1 MVSTTFLLLL
11 RTTLGTLFLAC
22 LFFYNVASDRVCRP
36 SESPKLPKLP
46 FPLPLI
52 HSTFSKILKATQK
65 VNQRRSDLAK
75 SQPKGKMYNYTQEI
89 LLGVQLEVFG
99 QGNFAQVLPAID
111 IALESVR
118 NSSSYSGV
126 TFTTVPIL
134 HIASVAC
141 DSLAVLEKMQ
151 TNEINVLLGPLNDFS
166 IANAVRFSSSMYQV
180 PVVTP
185 AGFPTQLQDKIEYST
200 LTRVF
205 FTYSDLTWLMDTT
218 MREYGWAMNASTPV
232 GVYSARN
239 QQQVG
244 EGIGHTGMV
253 GVFQKQSITK
263 YFVDAGFR
271 MFQIETDDY
280 TSVVDQYLKR
290 LPDNVRVSILCVDPA
305 SVRYIMLKAQELGL
319 INGEYV
325 FINID
330 LFSTS
335 ERLLRP
341 WYQEDASPE
350 ENERARNAYRA
361 LMTIALRRVNSDAYM
376 EFSNNVR
383 DRSVRDYQTEYGES
397 EVRTVVALFHDAV
410 KLYTDA
416 LQDAY
421 TQGIPISQGKTITQ
435 LMWNR
440 TVEGVIGKMR
450 IDSNGD
456 RNADYSLL
464 DLDLK
469 SNTFQPV
476 ATYLG
481 ADRSMHPIPGRQID
495 WVNERNEPPPGV
507 PVCGFDGSGCQ
518 HRHFLII
525 GAVGAVLFC
534 LFVIVATTLGVYFY
548 RRAELQAISWII
560 DWSDLEFPDKKT
572 VTKQSLLDDVD
583 ASDAPFTSPG
593 AGDAPLANVEGQIVS
608 VGDVPTSPISVGGG
622 NEQMFCVNNELAS
635 HKPPR
640 RSIFH
645 KASTSS
651 SGDIAGS
658 GNVAVVPPSHS
669 VVDKRKTINTSVSL
683 QSSDEPATQEVVEEA
698 SIPYST
704 VRRFQQ
710 RWVRRH
716 RLSEDN
722 SSTSPNL
729 SEHATANAAMLNHRT
744 GTKPQTEP
752 LYYMKSPSF
761 DYSSITAKPRTMG
774 ARKKTDAGETDVTP
788 ILEAHSGRRKKD
800 SQVSR
805 HSAELPAHGQTTKLH
820 GTMAMYK
827 GSKVFLRPVRRQ
839 NRIESNKET
848 AVEINKIKDLNN
860 DHICRLIGVCL
871 ETSRQCFV
879 LEYCPKGSLFDF
891 LKKEQFTMDWMFK
904 LSVMQDIC
912 RGMTYL
918 HQIPVPHG
926 HLKSSNCL
934 FDSRFAVKVTDF
946 GLPRIRGPNCQ
957 KYDYGTPAYY
967 RNLFWTA
974 PELIPVKESDSPAA
988 TFKADVYAYAI
999 ICQEIIYRKGP
1010 FYVEEETQP
1019 EPIEIITA
1027 VQDRQTP
1034 CYRPAL
1040 QIQEEGSEEVI
1051 QMIRKAWDDDPNK
1064 RPDFRMIGKTVGSDS
1079 SENLIDN
1086 LLERM
1091 QGITTNL
1098 EAMVDKRTSQY
1109 MDEKKRAEDLLY
1121 SMLPK
1126 SVASQLINKKTVEA
1140 ESFEMVTI
1148 YFSDIVGFT
1157 ALSAGSTPMEV
1168 VNLLNSLYTM
1178 FDNIIDNFRV
1188 YKVETIGDAY
1198 MVASGLP
1205 KRIGNEHAR
1214 EIARMSIA
1222 FLKGIVEF
1230 QIPHRPQQRLELRIG
1245 IHSGPVCAGVV
1256 GQRMPRYC
1264 LFGDTVNTSSRME
1277 SNGKPLKIHMSEATF
1292 KVLRTFRSFIMTKRG
1307 AVEMKGKGEQT
1318 TYWLHGEG
1326 SFVVDPVP
1334 EGEVLVGGP
1343 YDGVVGPIPVT
1354 LNNAPSPLLE
1364 QSQFRHP
1371 LSGTVGGTK
1380 RNDSD
1385 LAFRNHYTAANNNSH
1400 TNNINEST
1408 VNFSQPFPLRTI
1420 PEVSPTLS
1428 SDANKKSSSQKPENA
1443 DRPRRRVGMFYPQG
1457 SISAT

>member
-1 MVSTTFLLLL
+1 MASTVFS
-11 RTTLGTLFLAC
+11 TLC
-22 LFFYNVASDRVCRP
+22 N
-36 SESPKLPKLP
+36 
-46 FPLPLI
+46 
-52 HSTFSKILKATQK
+52 
-65 VNQRRSDLAK
+65 
-75 SQPKGKMYNYTQEI
+75 
-89 LLGVQLEVFG
+89 LGVLFYKKHG
-99 QGNFAQVLPAID
+99 
-111 IALESVR
+111 
-118 NSSSYSGV
+118 
-126 TFTTVPIL
+126 
-134 HIASVAC
+134 
-141 DSLAVLEKMQ
+141 
-151 TNEINVLLGPLNDFS
+151 
-166 IANAVRFSSSMYQV
+166 
-180 PVVTP
+180 
-185 AGFPTQLQDKIEYST
+185 
-200 LTRVF
+200 
-205 FTYSDLTWLMDTT
+205 
-218 MREYGWAMNASTPV
+218 
-232 GVYSARN
+232 
-239 QQQVG
+239 
-244 EGIGHTGMV
+244 
-253 GVFQKQSITK
+253 
-263 YFVDAGFR
+263 
-271 MFQIETDDY
+271 
-280 TSVVDQYLKR
+280 
-290 LPDNVRVSILCVDPA
+290 VSILCVDPA

-583 ASDAPFTSPG
+583 ANDAPFTSPG
-593 AGDAPLANVEGQIVS
+593 AGDASLANVEGQTVS
-608 VGDVPTSPISVGGG
+608 FGDVPTSPVSVGGG
-622 NEQMFCVNNELAS
+622 NEQMFCVNNELAP

-698 SIPYST
+698 SLPYST

-729 SEHATANAAMLNHRT
+729 SEHATANAAMLNHRA

-774 ARKKTDAGETDVTP
+774 ARKKTDAGEAVFRSYCFIRAGNNTTRGCVQIVTNRLLGSTADLINLFVGPFPTLHLSSCLLFMRAFISISVQTDVTP

-805 HSAELPAHGQTTKLH
+805 HSAELPAHGQATKLH

-912 RGMTYL
+912 RGMAYL

-1019 EPIEIITA
+1019 EPIVSAKSGFRMVPRNAEDSWLIISFMCTNLINKFRRDITEIITA

-1126 SVASQLINKKTVEA
+1126 
-1140 ESFEMVTI
+1140 
-1148 YFSDIVGFT
+1148 
-1157 ALSAGSTPMEV
+1157 
-1168 VNLLNSLYTM
+1168 
-1178 FDNIIDNFRV
+1178 
-1188 YKVETIGDAY
+1188 
-1198 MVASGLP
+1198 
-1205 KRIGNEHAR
+1205 
-1214 EIARMSIA
+1214 
-1222 FLKGIVEF
+1222 
-1230 QIPHRPQQRLELRIG
+1230 
-1245 IHSGPVCAGVV
+1245 
-1256 GQRMPRYC
+1256 
-1264 LFGDTVNTSSRME
+1264 
-1277 SNGKPLKIHMSEATF
+1277 
-1292 KVLRTFRSFIMTKRG
+1292 
-1307 AVEMKGKGEQT
+1307 
-1318 TYWLHGEG
+1318 
-1326 SFVVDPVP
+1326 
-1334 EGEVLVGGP
+1334 
-1343 YDGVVGPIPVT
+1343 
-1354 LNNAPSPLLE
+1354 
-1364 QSQFRHP
+1364 
-1371 LSGTVGGTK
+1371 
-1380 RNDSD
+1380 
-1385 LAFRNHYTAANNNSH
+1385 
-1400 TNNINEST
+1400 
-1408 VNFSQPFPLRTI
+1408 
-1420 PEVSPTLS
+1420 
-1428 SDANKKSSSQKPENA
+1428 
-1443 DRPRRRVGMFYPQG
+1443 
-1457 SISAT
+1457 